1 MLGTARN
8 CNRTVVNNCVTGFHD
23 FQHIPCPVDR
33 DSRQKQY
40 RSLSGLS
47 LVCIR
52 DVLHRAADQGILAKM
67 RELRFRS
74 QIQCS
79 DSLDVSLSEVSIS

>member
-1 MLGTARN
+1 
-8 CNRTVVNNCVTGFHD
+8 
-23 FQHIPCPVDR
+23 
-33 DSRQKQY
+33 
-40 RSLSGLS
+40 
-47 LVCIR
+47 
-52 DVLHRAADQGILAKM
+52 LHRAADQGILAKM